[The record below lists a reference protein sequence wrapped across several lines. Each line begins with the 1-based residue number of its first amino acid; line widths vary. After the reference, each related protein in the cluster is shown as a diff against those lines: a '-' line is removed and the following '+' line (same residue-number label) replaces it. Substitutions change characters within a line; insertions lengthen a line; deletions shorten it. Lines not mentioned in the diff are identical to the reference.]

1 MKTSL
6 KKSTKEEKRNK
17 EKEYNYSGGVTKKLL
32 EKYMPSGTLTVI
44 RGGKDKT
51 NENKAAQRNET

>member
-6 KKSTKEEKRNK
+6 KKSTEEEKRNK

-32 EKYMPSGTLTVI
+32 EKYMPSKTLTVI
-44 RGGKDKT
+44 RGGKEKT
-51 NENKAAQRNET
+51 NENKAA